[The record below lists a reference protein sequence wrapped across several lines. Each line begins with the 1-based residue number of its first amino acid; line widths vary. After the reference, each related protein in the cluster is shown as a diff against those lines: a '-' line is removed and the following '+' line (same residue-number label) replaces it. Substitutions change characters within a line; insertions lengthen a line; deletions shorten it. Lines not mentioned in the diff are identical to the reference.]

1 MPERPATVASVT
13 RADRIALVMT
23 DLSSPALVVV
33 ATLVAV
39 AWHSAQST
47 FDAVAAI
54 VISVFFVAALP
65 YAYLQ
70 LRLRKRTTDD
80 RHVQVKSQR
89 LPLLLICLVSTAVG
103 VATLVAFDAPRP
115 VLALVG
121 ADVAGLAVVA
131 ALTRRWKVSMHTA
144 VASGAVVI
152 AALTFGPA
160 ALILGAS
167 LVPISWAR
175 LRLRHHSASEVAAGV
190 VVGATVAGAV
200 FQFLR

>member
-1 MPERPATVASVT
+1 MPDRPATAESAT
-13 RADRIALVMT
+13 RADRIALLVT

-80 RHVQVKSQR
+80 RHVQVRSQR
-89 LPLLLICLVSTAVG
+89 QPLLRFGLVSTAVG
-103 VATLVAFDAPRP
+103 VATLIALDAPRQ

-131 ALTRRWKVSMHTA
+131 ALTRRWKLSMHTA

-152 AALTFGPA
+152 AALTFGWS
-160 ALILGAS
+160 ALVLAAS

-175 LRLRHHSASEVAAGV
+175 LRLRHHSAGEVMAGIL
-190 VVGATVAGAV
+190 VGATVAGAA
-200 FQFLR
+200 FEFLR